1 MPVFEKRTHIDAPA
15 ERVFA
20 FHDRPEALTLLIPP
34 WEPARVVEKTPGLH
48 VGVRAVIEVR
58 VGRSVHRVVAEHTAC
73 EEGRMFQDT
82 LRDGPF
88 KKWVHTH
95 TMEPDG
101 AGGSWLV
108 DHIEY
113 ELPFGRLGA
122 LGAGWLIRSRMA
134 RMFDYRHEM
143 TKKSCEAEAAAGA
156 ASRPEDS
163 ASTAA
168 PLTAARDRRGTG
180 SRPE

>member
-1 MPVFEKRTHIDAPA
+1 MPTFDKRTHIDAPA
-15 ERVFA
+15 EVVFA

-34 WEPARVVEKTPGLH
+34 WEPARVVEKTPGLG

-58 VGRSVHRVVAEHTAC
+58 VGPTVHRLVAEHIAC
-73 EEGRMFQDT
+73 EPGRMFQDT

-95 TMEPDG
+95 TMEPDP

-113 ELPFGRLGA
+113 ELPGGVLGN
-122 LGAGWLIRSRMA
+122 LGGGWFVQRKMEK
-134 RMFDYRHEM
+134 MFAYRHEM
-143 TKKSCEAEAAAGA
+143 TKKACEDDHG
-156 ASRPEDS
+156 
-163 ASTAA
+163 
-168 PLTAARDRRGTG
+168 RG
-180 SRPE
+180 

>member
-1 MPVFEKRTHIDAPA
+1 MPVFEKRTHIAAPA
-15 ERVFA
+15 AVVFA

-58 VGRSVHRVVAEHTAC
+58 AGPTVHRIVAEHTAC
-73 EEGRMFQDT
+73 EDGRMFQDT
-82 LRDGPF
+82 MRNGPF

-101 AGGSWLV
+101 PAASWLV

-113 ELPFGRLGA
+113 DLGL
-122 LGAGWLIRSRMA
+122 LGNLGVGWLVKKHMVK
-134 RMFDYRHEM
+134 MFDYRHEV
-143 TKKSCEAEAAAGA
+143 TKKFCEDEV
-156 ASRPEDS
+156 
-163 ASTAA
+163 
-168 PLTAARDRRGTG
+168 AR
-180 SRPE
+180 

>member
-1 MPVFEKRTHIDAPA
+1 MPVFEKRTRIAAPA
-15 ERVFA
+15 AAVFA

-58 VGRSVHRVVAEHTAC
+58 VGSMVHRLVSEHTAC
-73 EEGRMFQDT
+73 EDGRMFQDT

-113 ELPFGRLGA
+113 DLGRIGN
-122 LGAGWLIRSRMA
+122 LGAGWLVKRRMEK
-134 RMFDYRHEM
+134 MFAYRHEM
-143 TKKSCEAEAAAGA
+143 TRKTCEAEATRAG
-156 ASRPEDS
+156 
-163 ASTAA
+163 
-168 PLTAARDRRGTG
+168 RDGG
-180 SRPE
+180 DPA

>member
-1 MPVFEKRTHIDAPA
+1 MPVFEKRTHIAAPA
-15 ERVFA
+15 ATVFA

-58 VGRSVHRVVAEHTAC
+58 VGPRVHRLVSEHTAC

-101 AGGSWLV
+101 AGSWLV
-108 DHIEY
+108 DRIDY
-113 ELPFGRLGA
+113 DLGVVGN
-122 LGAGWLIRSRMA
+122 LGAGWLVKRRMEK
-134 RMFDYRHEM
+134 MFAYRHEM
-143 TKKSCEAEAAAGA
+143 TKKACEAEVARGGGD
-156 ASRPEDS
+156 PH
-163 ASTAA
+163 T
-168 PLTAARDRRGTG
+168 PGPAARGG
-180 SRPE
+180 WSA

>member
-1 MPVFEKRTHIDAPA
+1 MTIFEKRTRIHAPA
-15 ERVFA
+15 EVVFA

-34 WEPARVVEKTPGLH
+34 WEPARVVEKTPGLG

-58 VGRSVHRVVAEHTAC
+58 VGPTVHRMVAEHTAC

-82 LRDGPF
+82 MRDGPF

-95 TMEPDG
+95 TMVPDT

-113 ELPFGRLGA
+113 ELPGGLLGD
-122 LGAGWLIRSRMA
+122 LGAGWFVKKKIA
-134 RMFDYRHEM
+134 RMFDYRHQV
-143 TKKSCEAEAAAGA
+143 TKKACEAEAARLA
-156 ASRPEDS
+156 
-163 ASTAA
+163 
-168 PLTAARDRRGTG
+168 
-180 SRPE
+180 